1 MFYDLMAHRN
11 TINAQSCGQWKAR
24 NRPGKSLAPARHQ
37 RFSCTSLPASL
48 GFKIVEF
55 EAFSKLKRPDM
66 LKLLNGKG
74 YVVIRLCNVL
84 RRFDI

>member
-1 MFYDLMAHRN
+1 MESTKPVL
-11 TINAQSCGQWKAR
+11 
-24 NRPGKSLAPARHQ
+24 GKSLAPARHQ
-37 RFSCTSLPASL
+37 RFSGASLPASL